1 MTLDLVALK
10 AAKLRYRELYKEI
23 SQIEDEDQRS
33 DILYTHRKLGIF
45 LETAVG
51 HKRWRAIDE
60 EEEC

>member
-51 HKRWRAIDE
+51 YKRWQTIDE